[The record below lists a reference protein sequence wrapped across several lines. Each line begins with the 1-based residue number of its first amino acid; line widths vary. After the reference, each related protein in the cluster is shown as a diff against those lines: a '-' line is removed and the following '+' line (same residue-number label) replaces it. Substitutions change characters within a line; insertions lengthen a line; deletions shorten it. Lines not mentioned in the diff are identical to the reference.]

1 MRLVLLAFIL
11 FISDFAFGQNQ
22 ISGILK
28 NKDGNPIEY
37 GNVLLF
43 QKTDTLKIFQG
54 TTTDSTGH
62 FRFSGIN
69 TDVYLL
75 KFHCIG
81 YKANSIETV
90 KLQEQDLFIN
100 SVVLEADI
108 TLLNAVTVT
117 AKKELIQ
124 KTNTGFVVNADATLS
139 QQGGSAVDL
148 LRNTPTIF
156 VDAEGSVNLRGKTP
170 MILING
176 RNSKLDNINALP
188 ANSIEKIEVITTPGA
203 SYDAEAE
210 NGIINIILKKG
221 KADGLNGAVAVG
233 GGVGYSWRLNNSAM
247 LNYKKR
253 NWNIGV
259 SYDNR
264 LAERNRKAR
273 GDRENFNL
281 PTQYFLTQRRNDDRN
296 EGIHNLRANIDYVNK
311 KDAFGAELLLG
322 FENEINFETLF
333 NTLENKERV
342 FQSKSKRFSDERRNE
357 KSSEIALKY
366 ERKFKS
372 EGQKLSANI
381 STSFNNGIE
390 KTAISTQSLSATDAQ
405 IGSPFLQRTSF
416 TDNSSV
422 SNFRIDYTQKAGKG
436 VFETGYKVLLRSF
449 SNDFSRED
457 QINGNYTFVANRT
470 GTLNFDEWVNAFY
483 IQYKKNTDTK
493 WDYEIGLRA
502 EQTHNNG
509 LVKSLGVDFEN
520 NYFNLFPTVNIGYN
534 IAGNQSIRISYGKR
548 INRPS
553 LGQLNPF
560 TDITDSL
567 TQRSGNPKLLPEI
580 SNNLELGYSK
590 DLKKGSFLSKI
601 YYRNSQNS
609 ILPFTVLRNDGVLF
623 TQPLNAGTTQTTGI
637 ETIFTIEPNRFW
649 QTNWSISLFNQ
660 QIDAK
665 NINAEALNAVLSWNT
680 KWINDFTLWNKAK
693 LQVIGVYNSPTAT
706 IQGNRIAVYNVDAAF
721 QQKFWKDKARFGLIV
736 TDIFNT
742 QKNGFIWETKN
753 FNFSRV
759 FKVDSRA
766 VLLTFAYTFGTT
778 FKEKLMENKFTNE

>member
-1 MRLVLLAFIL
+1 MRLVLLVL
-11 FISDFAFGQNQ
+11 TSFISDFAFGQNQ

-28 NKDGNPIEY
+28 NKDAVPIEY
-37 GNVLLF
+37 ANVLLF
-43 QKTDTLKIFQG
+43 QKTDTVKILQG
-54 TTTDSTGH
+54 TTTDSTGQ
-62 FRFSGIN
+62 FRFSGIKKGA
-69 TDVYLL
+69 YLL

-81 YKANSIETV
+81 YKANSLQIE
-90 KLQEQDLFIN
+90 KLDNQDLTIG
-100 SVVLEADI
+100 SIILKGDI
-108 TLLNAVTVT
+108 TILNAVTVT

-156 VDAEGSVNLRGKTP
+156 VDAEGSVNLRGKSP

-176 RNSKLDNINALP
+176 RNSKLDNLNALP

-210 NGIINIILKKG
+210 NGIINIVLKKG
-221 KADGLNGAVAVG
+221 KADGLNGAVAMG
-233 GGVGYSWRLNNSAM
+233 GGVGYSWRLNSSAM

-253 NWNIGV
+253 SWNVGI

-264 LAERNRKAR
+264 LAERNRKAE

-281 PTQYFLTQRRNDDRN
+281 PTKYFLTQRRNDDRN
-296 EGIHNLRANIDYVNK
+296 EGIHNLRANIDYVNNK
-311 KDAFGAELLLG
+311 NTFGAELLLG
-322 FENEINFETLF
+322 FENETNFETLF

-366 ERKFKS
+366 ERRFKK
-372 EGQKLSANI
+372 EGQKLSTNI

-390 KTAISTQSLSATDAQ
+390 KTGISTQSLSATDAQ

-422 SNFRIDYTQKAGKG
+422 SNFRLDYTQKAGKG
-436 VFETGYKVLLRSF
+436 VFETGYKALLRSF

-470 GTLNFDEWVNAFY
+470 GTLNFNEWVNAFY
-483 IQYKKNTDTK
+483 ALYKLKSDTK

-502 EQTHNNG
+502 EQTNNNG

-520 NYFNLFPTVNIGYN
+520 NYLNLFPTVNIGYN
-534 IAGNQSIRISYGKR
+534 IDENQSIRISYGKR

-623 TQPLNAGTTQTTGI
+623 TLPLNAGTTQTTGI

-649 QTNWSISLFNQ
+649 QTNWSVSLFNQ

-665 NINAEALNAVLSWNT
+665 NINAEALNSVISWNT

-693 LQVIGVYNSPTAT
+693 LQVIGLYNSPTAT

-721 QQKFWKDKARFGLIV
+721 QQKIWKDKARLGLIV
-736 TDIFNT
+736 TDIFNI
-742 QKNGFIWETKN
+742 QKNGFIWETKD